1 MFLEKSQEADPLNG
15 SQTGIIFNIQR
26 YSIHDG
32 PGIRT
37 TVFLK
42 GCPLKCKWCSNPE
55 SINPHPEIFFRIE
68 KCNQCEM
75 CVDVCKL
82 QAITF
87 FDNSIQINRSKCNL
101 CMKCEEICS
110 FSAIN
115 HTGQKV
121 TVNEVVREVMRDEL
135 FYNNSGG
142 GVTISG
148 GEPLYQIDFTVNLL
162 KEFKKRSLHTTIDTT
177 GYAKFE
183 ELERILDYVDLVLFD
198 IKHLNQ
204 EIHQK
209 GTGAKNEIIL
219 NNLDKI
225 LEKGLSVW
233 IRVPIIPDFND
244 SKQYMSKLAKF
255 LSEKPIEKV
264 SLLQYHEWGKHKY
277 KYLDRVYPLRDAF
290 FIDDEQLKEF
300 KNVLESSKLKVTID
314 Y

>member
-1 MFLEKSQEADPLNG
+1 MFLELSKEEDPLNG
-15 SQTGIIFNIQR
+15 NQTGIIFNIQR

-32 PGIRT
+32 PGIRS

-55 SINPHPEIFFRIE
+55 SINPYPEIFLRVE
-68 KCNQCEM
+68 RCNQCEK
-75 CVDVCKL
+75 CLEVCTP

-87 FDNSIQINRSKCNL
+87 IENSIRINRDKCDL
-101 CMKCEEICS
+101 CMKCENICS
-110 FSAIN
+110 FGVIN
-115 HTGQKV
+115 HIGYKI
-121 TVNEVVREVMRDEL
+121 TVNDVVTEVMRDEL

-148 GEPLYQIDFTVNLL
+148 GEPLYQIGFTLNLL

-177 GYAKFE
+177 GYAKWE
-183 ELERILDYVDLVLFD
+183 EIDKIFDYVDLILFD

-209 GTGAKNEIIL
+209 GTGVKNDLIL
-219 NNLDKI
+219 NNLVKI
-225 LEKGLSVW
+225 LEKGLRIW
-233 IRVPIIPDFND
+233 IRVPVIPGFND
-244 SKQYMSKLAKF
+244 SSHYMNELGEF
-255 LSEKPIEKV
+255 LSGKPIEKV

-277 KYLDRVYPLRDAF
+277 KYLDRIYPLSDTS
-290 FIDDEQLKEF
+290 FIEDEQLHKF
-300 KNVLESSKLKVTID
+300 KNIIESHGLEVTID